1 MRTRNA
7 TTGAPR
13 RLVAAWAVASALW
26 TGGCGTVNDASDV
39 SVLEWSSSFGF
50 CPPDEYCT
58 TRLRVAG
65 TQAVVTLE
73 SRQRPALRREEQLTP
88 GEADALAQAAV
99 QARFDDLEP
108 VLGCPDCADGGAET
122 LSATISGE
130 HETVT
135 FEYNARVPEL
145 EPLLD
150 RMRTLAERLRPAS

>member
-1 MRTRNA
+1 
-7 TTGAPR
+7 
-13 RLVAAWAVASALW
+13 
-26 TGGCGTVNDASDV
+26 
-39 SVLEWSSSFGF
+39 
-50 CPPDEYCT
+50 
-58 TRLRVAG
+58 
-65 TQAVVTLE
+65 
-73 SRQRPALRREEQLTP
+73 
-88 GEADALAQAAV
+88 V